1 MEWRETPQG
10 PGLGKTQPLVTP
22 GTPPTTGS
30 TLPVALTHNSPVT
43 DQTFFLICSHTQLL
57 SPRATHA
64 RVRLRN

>member
-1 MEWRETPQG
+1 MEWRENPQG

-43 DQTFFLICSHTQLL
+43 DQTFS
-57 SPRATHA
+57 
-64 RVRLRN
+64 